1 MSRLTIRHGPRSS
14 PVWTGPLGDPP
25 PVGIRGPHHGVL
37 PLALEPLARIG
48 LDARVWADLAP
59 VLEGILDERREA
71 TAAGELSLP
80 LVRGVAHAA
89 RAAGVRSY
97 AQSMRAALEYA
108 ETIADAES
116 ASDVELWSIKEG
128 RAASVWRVRID
139 DHVIALNVARDDIAA
154 GEQVAMGRELS
165 DLHALDPLGVVD
177 VLDIA
182 PDVLACAWIDGREL
196 HVVDRG
202 DGRGLFVA
210 VEDSASAAHDRQLML
225 PGREGVPASDTIW
238 ASWLEALVRQTTID
252 ARGRYRG
259 LGSRPTRATDAAQR
273 AAGPGRA
280 EPGPGPARPRRLG
293 ARSPRPAL
301 GRARARAALGR
312 PGRSACRAR
321 ACAREQV
328 APRDLSYAFSTESS
342 SPGKRSS
349 SSARRSRMYLHT
361 PCCAL
366 GRDAGAV
373 QRLEVMAGRRL
384 AHGELDLAAH
394 QAAVSPPQPASW
406 RTIASRTG
414 SESACRTVS
423 TSTVARSGAWIVG
436 LQRGLQS
443 DSIV

>member
-139 DHVIALNVARDDIAA
+139 DHVVALNVARDDIAA

-196 HVVDRG
+196 RVVDRG

-210 VEDSASAAHDRQLML
+210 VEDSASTAHDRQLML
-225 PGREGVPASDTIW
+225 LGREGVPASDTIW

-252 ARGRYRG
+252 ARGRY
-259 LGSRPTRATDAAQR
+259 
-273 AAGPGRA
+273 
-280 EPGPGPARPRRLG
+280 ARPRVEANEGDLMLLNEQPVLVALSPGPVLRDRAGWEHDLLDLRSGEREPVLRWGDRAG
-293 ARSPRPAL
+293 AH
-301 GRARARAALGR
+301 AALE
-312 PGRSACRAR
+312 RA
-321 ACAREQV
+321 
-328 APRDLSYAFSTESS
+328 L
-342 SPGKRSS
+342 
-349 SSARRSRMYLHT
+349 
-361 PCCAL
+361 
-366 GRDAGAV
+366 
-373 QRLEVMAGRRL
+373 
-384 AHGELDLAAH
+384 
-394 QAAVSPPQPASW
+394 
-406 RTIASRTG
+406 ASRSHRVT
-414 SESACRTVS
+414 
-423 TSTVARSGAWIVG
+423 
-436 LQRGLQS
+436 
-443 DSIV
+443 

>member
-116 ASDVELWSIKEG
+116 ASDVELWSVKEG

-182 PDVLACAWIDGREL
+182 PDVLACAWVDGREL
-196 HVVDRG
+196 RVVDRG

-210 VEDSASAAHDRQLML
+210 VEDSASTAHDRQLML
-225 PGREGVPASDTIW
+225 LGREGVPASDTIW

-252 ARGRYRG
+252 ARGRY
-259 LGSRPTRATDAAQR
+259 
-273 AAGPGRA
+273 
-280 EPGPGPARPRRLG
+280 ARPRVEANEGDLMLLNEQPVLVALSPGPVLRDRAGWEHDLLDLRSGEREPVLRWGDRAG
-293 ARSPRPAL
+293 AH
-301 GRARARAALGR
+301 AALE
-312 PGRSACRAR
+312 RA
-321 ACAREQV
+321 
-328 APRDLSYAFSTESS
+328 L
-342 SPGKRSS
+342 
-349 SSARRSRMYLHT
+349 
-361 PCCAL
+361 
-366 GRDAGAV
+366 
-373 QRLEVMAGRRL
+373 
-384 AHGELDLAAH
+384 
-394 QAAVSPPQPASW
+394 
-406 RTIASRTG
+406 ASRSHRVT
-414 SESACRTVS
+414 
-423 TSTVARSGAWIVG
+423 
-436 LQRGLQS
+436 
-443 DSIV
+443 